1 MNNQTM
7 IQTTFGESGRLTKST
22 RDLDSHRIHG
32 NNRLEKFLKGTKEC
46 KIVAYVMSLDF
57 IEQYI
62 EEIGIEKLTIILG
75 KEFSISTIKS
85 MDPLF
90 IEKLAAWQKEGVLSI
105 RKPDSGI
112 WHEKM
117 FFCWNRE
124 DGWFMD
130 LNGSANPTKSGS
142 GGSGQSNRIT
152 TVKMEGDFET
162 DEYYQKCMDQWADYE
177 KRSSPFLGS
186 LFDALPEERE
196 EWRNVI
202 IRYIESDGDL
212 NIEDASEIRVLRQK
226 MGQGLFE
233 SSVKGNPIFSM
244 SIEGYREAS
253 VNKAME
259 RWDTKGLD
267 SLVDGDSIRAPS
279 AGLDLLSPIKDSLPF
294 MSIVDG
300 KVWVR
305 VGGRNYCRTSEE
317 LTQGEI
323 SRSLKDIE
331 AYVESLSGAHR
342 GDRKAKMALAE
353 FLLACCISPF
363 DHLYMKQR
371 RQLLP
376 RLKEGPRMTSFFG
389 TAGNGKSYSCRYALK
404 MLTGLDVDP
413 LGTRQFTRNKVLG
426 AAASGSIF
434 PLIFD
439 DLQRNRIREWE
450 KWGKF
455 YWDSGY
461 DFDSPYP
468 QLILTSNDRFDSN
481 GPLGR
486 RAREISMH
494 AIFSPNEE
502 NSFAVEKLLGT
513 NSDFFLYFSN
523 VVLGELQSEDC
534 HYSHSDELDLGRKAV
549 VRMYSIAGR
558 KMPNWW
564 PQQPVEKLHDDHA
577 YQWLDLINKNICSV
591 RVERDELV
599 MDFGNISP
607 HDVRNYS
614 RLIDSSA
621 AAEHVGTRIR
631 VRNPSQ
637 FLDWIKDVRG
647 VYSLPIKFRTRM
659 LLRKTFS

>member
-1 MNNQTM
+1 MKNQPM
-7 IQTTFGESGRLTKST
+7 QTTFGKSGQLTKYT
-22 RDLDSHRIHG
+22 TKLDSHRIHG
-32 NNRLEKFLKGTKEC
+32 KNRLEKFLEGTKDC
-46 KIVAYVMSLDF
+46 KVVAYVMSLDF

-62 EEIGIEKLTIILG
+62 EEIGIEKLTVILG

-85 MDPLF
+85 MDPSS
-90 IEKLAAWQKEGVLSI
+90 IEKLAAWQKEGILSI

-124 DGWFMD
+124 EGWFMD

-142 GGSGQSNRIT
+142 GGAGQSNRIT
-152 TVKMEGDFET
+152 TVKIEGDYET
-162 DEYYQKCMDQWADYE
+162 DEYYQKCMEQWEYYE

-186 LFDALPEERE
+186 LFDALPQERE

-212 NIEDASEIRVLRQK
+212 NIEDVSEIRVLRQK

-233 SSVKGNPIFSM
+233 SSVKGEQIFSM

-253 VNKAME
+253 VNKVME
-259 RWDTKGLD
+259 RWDTMGLD
-267 SLVDGDSIRAPS
+267 PKPDGDLIRAPS
-279 AGLDLLSPIKDSLPF
+279 AGLDLLSPIKDTLPF

-300 KVWVR
+300 KIWVR
-305 VGGRNYCRTSEE
+305 VGGRNYCRTSENLPKE
-317 LTQGEI
+317 EI
-323 SRSLKDIE
+323 SKSLKEIE
-331 AYVESLSGAHR
+331 NYVESLSAAHR
-342 GDRKAKMALAE
+342 GDKKAKMALAE
-353 FLLACCISPF
+353 FLLACCIAPF
-363 DHLYMKQR
+363 DHMYMKKR
-371 RQLLP
+371 RSLLP
-376 RLKEGPRMTSFFG
+376 RLKEGPRMTSYYG
-389 TAGNGKSYSCRYALK
+389 IAGNGKSYSCRYALK

-413 LGTRQFTRNKVLG
+413 LGTSHFTKNKVLG

-439 DLQRNRIREWE
+439 DLHRNRIREWE

-461 DFDSPYP
+461 DYDSPYP

-494 AIFSPNEE
+494 ATFSSTEE
-502 NSFAVEKLLGT
+502 NSFTVESLLRT
-513 NSDFFLYFSN
+513 NTDFFLFFSKIIMD
-523 VVLGELQSEDC
+523 EIQSEEWN
-534 HYSHSDELDLGRKAV
+534 YSHSDELSLGRWALNK
-549 VRMYSIAGR
+549 MYSISGM
-558 KMPNWW
+558 KMAEWW
-564 PQQPVEKLHDDHA
+564 PEQPVEKVHDDHA
-577 YQWLDLINKNICSV
+577 YQWLDLINKDICSV
-591 RVERDELV
+591 KIERDELV

-607 HDVRNYS
+607 HDVKDYS

-631 VRNPSQ
+631 IRNPSQ
-637 FLDWIKDVRG
+637 FLDWINDVRQ
-647 VYSLPIKFRTRM
+647 VYSLPIKRKVKR
-659 LLRKTFS
+659 LLKKKFS